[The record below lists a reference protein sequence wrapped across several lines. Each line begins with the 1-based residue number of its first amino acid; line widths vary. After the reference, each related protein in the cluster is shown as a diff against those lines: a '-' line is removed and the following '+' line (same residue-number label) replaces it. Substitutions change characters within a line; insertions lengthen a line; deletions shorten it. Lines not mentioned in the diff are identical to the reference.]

1 MHRNHHSDKYIL
13 LLYYEERIKKDKINN
28 FTKKNTQNATKSA
41 NVNVAGYAIVRD
53 VN

>member
-1 MHRNHHSDKYIL
+1 MYSNDHSDKYIPS
-13 LLYYEERIKKDKINN
+13 LYYEERIKKDKINN

-41 NVNVAGYAIVRD
+41 NVNVPGYAILRD